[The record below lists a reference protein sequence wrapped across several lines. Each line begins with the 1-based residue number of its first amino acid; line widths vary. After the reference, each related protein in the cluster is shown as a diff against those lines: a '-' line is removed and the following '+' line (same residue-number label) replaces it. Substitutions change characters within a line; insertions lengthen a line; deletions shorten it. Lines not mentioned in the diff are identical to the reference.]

1 MEAQTLY
8 AKESK
13 FEFGMIE
20 VLYLGHIIGGKGV
33 QVPQEKIE
41 AIMEWPASK
50 TLIELRGILGMCSYH
65 RKFVK
70 GFSQLCAPLTDLTK
84 KGAFKWD
91 EKDQKMMDK
100 MKKMMSTCPFLA
112 LPDFSLPFTLECDA
126 SREGIGVVLM
136 QKRHPL
142 AYESRKLWGPE
153 LLYNIYDKEMLDI
166 MHALAKLQQYL
177 VGVGFV
183 VKSDHNSLKYLLEQK
198 DLKERQQKWVSIIQD
213 YGFDIEFVDG
223 GQFRET
229 SSSS

>member
-1 MEAQTLY
+1 
-8 AKESK
+8 
-13 FEFGMIE
+13 
-20 VLYLGHIIGGKGV
+20 
-33 QVPQEKIE
+33 
-41 AIMEWPASK
+41 
-50 TLIELRGILGMCSYH
+50 
-65 RKFVK
+65 
-70 GFSQLCAPLTDLTK
+70 LTDLTK

-91 EKDQKMMDK
+91 EEDQKRMDK
-100 MKKMMSTCPFLA
+100 MKKVMSTCPFLD
-112 LPDFSLPFTLECDA
+112 LLDFSLPFTLECDA
-126 SREGIGVVLM
+126 SWEGIGVIQM

-142 AYESRKLWGPE
+142 AYDSQRLRGPE

-198 DLKERQQKWVSIIQD
+198 DLKERKQKWVSIIQAYD
-213 YGFDIEFVDG
+213 FDIDFVDR